1 MSASLH
7 DRVASGPRVIPEKA
21 SAMAKAEVRKAEND
35 EIQADIGGCLD
46 YARRD
51 AGWTLEQLAAELGRD
66 PRQIRRWIA
75 NEETVQT
82 HVVWKVRA
90 LRQPFVIALAKLAEC
105 SIEVVI
111 RARRTA

>member
-35 EIQADIGGCLD
+35 EIQAEIGGCLD
-46 YARRD
+46 YARREV
-51 AGWTLEQLAAELGRD
+51 GWTLDQLAAELGRD

-75 NEETVQT
+75 GEETLQM
-82 HVVWKVRA
+82 HVAWKVQA
-90 LRQPFVIALAKLAEC
+90 LRQPFVIALAKLAAC
-105 SIEVVI
+105 AIEVVI
-111 RARRTA
+111 RARVTA

>member
-21 SAMAKAEVRKAEND
+21 SAMARADLRKAEND

-46 YARRD
+46 YARREV
-51 AGWTLEQLAAELGRD
+51 GWTLEQLAAELGRD
-66 PRQIRRWIA
+66 PRQVRRWIA

-82 HVVWKVRA
+82 HVVWKA
-90 LRQPFVIALAKLAEC
+90 KPLRQPFVIALARLAAC
-105 SIEVVI
+105 QVEVVI
-111 RARRTA
+111 RARTA